1 MNGNVIL
8 LHGALGSSAQMRPLA
23 DLLNGPS
30 SCPDLHG
37 HGALSADARPYSIE
51 GFAQEIVDAVT
62 TPVHLVGYS
71 MGGYIAL
78 YLAAR
83 FPDKVRSVTTIA
95 TKFAWTPEGA
105 AQEVRMLNPEK
116 VREKVSAFAAQLES
130 RHRAHWPQ
138 VMERTA
144 QLMLS
149 LGNAPVLTP
158 ELLAS
163 VKCPVKLMRGSDDNM
178 VGEEETI
185 WAEKHIPNAHYLNL
199 QGQPHPMDRMD
210 LRLIVDALR
219 K

>member
-23 DLLNGPS
+23 DLLDGPT

-37 HGALSADARPYSIE
+37 HGALSDDVRPYSIA
-51 GFAQEIVDAVT
+51 GFAQDVADLIK
-62 TPVHLVGYS
+62 TPMHLLGYS

-95 TKFAWTPEGA
+95 TKLDWTPEGA

-116 VREKVSAFAAQLES
+116 VREKVPAFAAQLES
-130 RHRAHWPQ
+130 RHGSHWTQ

-178 VGEEETI
+178 VSEEETL
-185 WAEKHIPNAHYLNL
+185 WAEKHIPTAHFINL
-199 QGQPHPMDRMD
+199 QGQPHPIERMD
-210 LRLIVDALR
+210 LRLIVDALG